1 MSQPPNLSQQDQQEV
16 ARFQNIQQQLEF
28 MMQQQSSIQHQF
40 AEKEAAIKELESAEE
55 DAIVYKSAG
64 GIFIKSSVPVLLTS
78 SKEKK
83 EELEIRLNSITK
95 QVERIN
101 KQYEE
106 QKAKIQE
113 INKKLGY

>member
-1 MSQPPNLSQQDQQEV
+1 MSQPPNLSPQDTEEV
-16 ARFQNIQQQLEF
+16 TRFQNIQQQLEF
-28 MMQQQSSIQHQF
+28 MMQQKSSLQHQMD
-40 AEKEAAIKELESAEE
+40 EIKNAIKELESAG
-55 DAIVYKSAG
+55 DATVYKSAG
-64 GIFIKSSVPVLLTS
+64 GIFIKSDQKYLLDS
-78 SKEKK
+78 SKDRK

-106 QKAKIQE
+106 QKVKIQE

>member
-1 MSQPPNLSQQDQQEV
+1 MSQPPNLSPQDTQEV
-16 ARFQNIQQQLEF
+16 TRFQNIQQQLEF
-28 MMQQQSSIQHQF
+28 MMQQKSSLQNQLDESTH
-40 AEKEAAIKELESAEE
+40 AIKELESAGE
-55 DAIVYKSAG
+55 AATVYKSAG
-64 GIFIKSSVPVLLTS
+64 GIFIKSDQKYLLDST
-78 SKEKK
+78 KDRR

-106 QKAKIQE
+106 QKVKIQE

>member
-1 MSQPPNLSQQDQQEV
+1 MSQPPNLSPQDTQEV
-16 ARFQNIQQQLEF
+16 SRFQNIQQQLEF
-28 MMQQQSSIQHQF
+28 MMQQKSSLQHQLD
-40 AEKEAAIKELESAEE
+40 ESTHAIKELESAG
-55 DAIVYKSAG
+55 DATVYKSAG
-64 GIFIKSSVPVLLTS
+64 GIFIKSSVSVLLNST
-78 SKEKK
+78 KERK

-106 QKAKIQE
+106 QKVKIQE